1 MDDALIIVGAGHAGG
16 RAALTL
22 REEGYAGRL
31 ILIGDEPHLPYERPP
46 LSKGVLQGT
55 ADLAGCSLF
64 DNARLAELGIE
75 HSANNLVSRLDP
87 QHQRLQLADG
97 QWLPYAGLLLAT
109 GGRARR
115 LPWEAPNIVYL
126 RTHDEALA
134 LRGALRPGTRLV
146 IVGGGFIGLEVAAS
160 ARSLGCEVTVLEAGP
175 RLAGR
180 VLPPV
185 ISAALLDLHRRQ
197 GVDVRLNV
205 VLETINADAVLLVD
219 GERLACDLVVVGIG
233 MQPNLELAAAAGLD
247 VGQGIRVDA
256 YLRTSAPYVYAA
268 GDVCE
273 FRLGG
278 LYQRQETW
286 RNAEAQGRHAALNM
300 LGRELPFEAIPG
312 FWSDQFDWGVQTVGV
327 MTPLMVSRPLPDGG
341 LLLFYLDADRRL
353 QGACGWAMGSRAA
366 KDIKLCERLITAAIP
381 LSEASLADPDLSL
394 KHLLRGRYAPIS
406 GVPIPVGHANRAGP
420 P

>member
-1 MDDALIIVGAGHAGG
+1 MSEALANHALIIVGAGHAGG

-55 ADLAGCSLF
+55 ADLAGCSLC
-64 DNARLAELGIE
+64 DSVRLAELGIE
-75 HSANNLVSRLDP
+75 HIAGNPVTQLDP
-87 QHQRLQLADG
+87 QHHRLQLNDG

-115 LPWEAPNIVYL
+115 LPQEQAHVLYL

-134 LRGALRPGTRLV
+134 LRSALQPGTRLV
-146 IVGGGFIGLEVAAS
+146 VVGGGFIGLEVAAT
-160 ARSLGCEVTVLEAGP
+160 ARGLGCEVTVLETGP

-185 ISAALLDLHRRQ
+185 ISQALLELHRQ
-197 GVDVRLNV
+197 HGVDVRLNV
-205 VLETINADAVLLVD
+205 TLESIQADAVLLAD
-219 GERLACDLVVVGIG
+219 GQRLPCDRVVVGIG
-233 MQPNLELAAAAGLD
+233 MQPNVELATAAGLD

-256 YLRTSAPYVYAA
+256 QLRTSAPDIYAA

-286 RNAEAQGRHAALNM
+286 RNAEAQGRHAALGL
-300 LGRELPFEAIPG
+300 LGREAPFEALPG
-312 FWSDQFDWGVQTVGV
+312 FWSDQYDWGLQTVGV
-327 MTPLMVSRPLPDGG
+327 ITPLTVSRTLPDDG
-341 LLLFYLDADRRL
+341 LLLFYLDADHHL
-353 QGACGWAMGSRAA
+353 QGACGWARGNSVA
-366 KDIKLCERLITAAIP
+366 KDIKLCERLISARLP
-381 LSEASLADPDLSL
+381 LDTASLANPELSL
-394 KHLLRGRYAPIS
+394 KQLLRG
-406 GVPIPVGHANRAGP
+406 
-420 P
+420 

>member
-1 MDDALIIVGAGHAGG
+1 MNEALIIVGAGHAGG

-22 REEGYAGRL
+22 REEGYTGRL

-55 ADLAGCSLF
+55 ADLAGCSLC
-64 DNARLAELGIE
+64 DSAQLAELDIE
-75 HSANNLVSRLDP
+75 HIAGNPVTRLEP
-87 QHQRLQLADG
+87 QQHRLQLADG

-115 LPWEAPNIVYL
+115 LPQDQANVLYL

-134 LRGALRPGTRLV
+134 LRSALNPGTRLV
-146 IVGGGFIGLEVAAS
+146 VVGGGFIGLEVAAT
-160 ARSLGCEVTVLEAGP
+160 ARGLGCEVTVLEAGP

-185 ISAALLDLHRRQ
+185 ISQALLDLHRSH

-205 VLETINADAVLLVD
+205 ALESIQADAVLLVD
-219 GERLACDLVVVGIG
+219 GQRLPCDLVVVGIG
-233 MQPNLELAAAAGLD
+233 MQPNIELAALAGLE

-256 YLRTSAPYVYAA
+256 YLRTSAPNIYAA

-273 FRLGG
+273 FERDG

-286 RNAEAQGRHAALNM
+286 RNAEAQGRHAALNL
-300 LGRELPFEAIPG
+300 LGREVPFEALPG
-312 FWSDQFDWGVQTVGV
+312 FWSDQYDWGVQTVGV
-327 MTPLMVSRPLPDGG
+327 ITPLTVSRSLPDGG
-341 LLLFYLDADRRL
+341 LLLFYLDAEQHL
-353 QGACGWAMGSRAA
+353 QGACGWAPGNSVA
-366 KDIKLCERLITAAIP
+366 KDIKLCERLINARTP
-381 LSEASLADPDLSL
+381 LNATNLADPELSL
-394 KHLLRGRYAPIS
+394 KHILRG
-406 GVPIPVGHANRAGP
+406 
-420 P
+420 